1 MRKYLAVIAACSITQ
16 CFAGSASFVVVAS
29 KVQAPVAVT
38 LEIAAEYVAL
48 PISISSTE
56 KDALRNLENVQALTA
71 KLADAARKSPN
82 IKVRQ
87 GLVSLSVATGES
99 GGFLSSK
106 SYSSATTSSSASL
119 YLVSA
124 LAKDRDL
131 FQVARELT
139 SFAQSIPAPD
149 QTRISFGT
157 TSLGIDSPERF
168 RTDLLTLIR
177 KDIEQVRSALGNPK
191 SFEVSGLEA
200 PVGVTQHD
208 DKSLTLYIPYRLKV
222 GQ

>member
-1 MRKYLAVIAACSITQ
+1 MRKYFVVIAACSFTQ
-16 CFAGSASFVVVAS
+16 CFAGSLSYLVIAS
-29 KVQAPVAVT
+29 KIQAPVAVT
-38 LEIAAEYVAL
+38 LEVAAEYVAV

-56 KDALRNLENVQALTA
+56 KDALRNLDNVQAMTA
-71 KLADAARKSPN
+71 KLTDAAHKSPN
-82 IKVRQ
+82 IKLRQ
-87 GLVSLSVATGES
+87 GLVSLSVAAGDG

-106 SYSSATTSSSASL
+106 SYSSASTSSSASL

-124 LAKDRDL
+124 LSKDRDL

-139 SFAQSIPAPD
+139 SFAQSIPTPD
-149 QTRISFGT
+149 QTRISFGA

-168 RTDLLTLIR
+168 RADLLALIR
-177 KDIEQVRSALGNPK
+177 KDIEQVRGALGNPK
-191 SFEVSGLEA
+191 SFEVSGLEV

-208 DKSLTLYIPYRLKV
+208 DRSLTLYIPYRLKV